1 MCKITLYLQK
11 RHNEVNIEHIV
22 TNSVVVGAAPT
33 QYICIIIKF
42 KHLN

>member
-1 MCKITLYLQK
+1 MCKITLYPKMQ
-11 RHNEVNIEHIV
+11 HNEVNIEHIV
-22 TNSVVVGAAPT
+22 ANSGVVGATPT